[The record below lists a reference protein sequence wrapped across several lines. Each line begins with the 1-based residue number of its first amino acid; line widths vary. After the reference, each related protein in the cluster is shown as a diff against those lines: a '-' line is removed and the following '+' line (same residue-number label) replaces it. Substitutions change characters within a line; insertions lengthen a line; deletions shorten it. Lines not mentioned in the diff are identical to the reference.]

1 MVESEMDYEEKEK
14 REREREEQKNLHEHF
29 MEARLR
35 QVRNAISEPVF
46 GTPFGKV
53 LNTSNAIETGII
65 LLIDQ
70 ETAVTFV
77 K

>member
-1 MVESEMDYEEKEK
+1 MVESEMDYEDKEK
-14 REREREEQKNLHEHF
+14 REREREEQKNRHEYF

-35 QVRNAISEPVF
+35 QDRNAVSEPVF
-46 GTPFGKV
+46 GTPYGNI

-65 LLIDQ
+65 LVMDLVA
-70 ETAVTFV
+70 AVILV

>member
-1 MVESEMDYEEKEK
+1 MVESEMDYEDKEK
-14 REREREEQKNLHEHF
+14 REREREEQKNLHEYF

-46 GTPFGKV
+46 GTPYGKV

-65 LLIDQ
+65 LLTDQ
-70 ETAVTFV
+70 VAAVIFV

>member
-14 REREREEQKNLHEHF
+14 LDREREEQKNLHEYF
-29 MEARLR
+29 MEVRLR

-46 GTPFGKV
+46 GTPYGKI

-65 LLIDQ
+65 LLTDQ
-70 ETAVTFV
+70 VAAVIFV

>member
-1 MVESEMDYEEKEK
+1 MVESEMDYEDKEK
-14 REREREEQKNLHEHF
+14 REREREEQKNQHEYF

-46 GTPFGKV
+46 GTPFGKI
-53 LNTSNAIETGII
+53 LNTSEAIETGII
-65 LLIDQ
+65 LLMDQ
-70 ETAVTFV
+70 VAAVILL